1 MKVLIDTGFLYG
13 YCDARDQHHDRALEL
28 FEQIKY
34 FNLYLAWPVTYE
46 TLRTRC
52 VRNKLSVAI
61 FEKFL
66 RDTHIEYIDDS
77 IYRQA
82 VLNQTI
88 KSAVRGRPISM
99 VDMVLRFIL
108 DQSFYL
114 LRLKKHQLFRE
125 LLLHKCRLFNEKME
139 GFHELRASYKKIIY

>member
-66 RDTHIEYIDDS
+66 RDTQIEYIDDS

-108 DQSFYL
+108 E
-114 LRLKKHQLFRE
+114 QLQRIDALVTFNIGDFQDV
-125 LLLHKCRLFNEKME
+125 CRKRNI
-139 GFHELRASYKKIIY
+139 KIIM

>member
-66 RDTHIEYIDDS
+66 RDTQIEYIDDS

-108 DQSFYL
+108 E
-114 LRLKKHQLFRE
+114 QLPRINALVTFNIGDFQDV
-125 LLLHKCRLFNEKME
+125 CRKRNI
-139 GFHELRASYKKIIY
+139 KIIM

>member
-108 DQSFYL
+108 E
-114 LRLKKHQLFRE
+114 QLQRINALVTFNIGDFQDV
-125 LLLHKCRLFNEKME
+125 CRKRNI
-139 GFHELRASYKKIIY
+139 KIIM

>member
-108 DQSFYL
+108 E
-114 LRLKKHQLFRE
+114 QLPRINALVTFNIGDFQDV
-125 LLLHKCRLFNEKME
+125 CRKRNI
-139 GFHELRASYKKIIY
+139 KIIM

>member
-52 VRNKLSVAI
+52 VRNKLSVGI

-66 RDTHIEYIDDS
+66 RDTQIEYIDDS

-108 DQSFYL
+108 E
-114 LRLKKHQLFRE
+114 QLQRIDALVTFNIGDFQDV
-125 LLLHKCRLFNEKME
+125 CRKRNI
-139 GFHELRASYKKIIY
+139 KIIM

>member
-52 VRNKLSVAI
+52 VRNKLSVGI
-61 FEKFL
+61 FERFL

-108 DQSFYL
+108 E
-114 LRLKKHQLFRE
+114 QLPRINALVTFNIGDFQDV
-125 LLLHKCRLFNEKME
+125 CRKRNI
-139 GFHELRASYKKIIY
+139 KIIM

>member
-52 VRNKLSVAI
+52 VRNKLSVGI

-66 RDTHIEYIDDS
+66 RDTQIEYIDDS

-108 DQSFYL
+108 E
-114 LRLKKHQLFRE
+114 QLPRIDALVTFNIGDFQDV
-125 LLLHKCRLFNEKME
+125 CRKRNI
-139 GFHELRASYKKIIY
+139 KIIM

>member
-52 VRNKLSVAI
+52 VRNKLSVGI
-61 FEKFL
+61 FEKFI

-82 VLNQTI
+82 VLKQTI

-108 DQSFYL
+108 E
-114 LRLKKHQLFRE
+114 QLPRINALVTFNIGDFQDV
-125 LLLHKCRLFNEKME
+125 CRKRNI
-139 GFHELRASYKKIIY
+139 KIIM

>member
-13 YCDARDQHHDRALEL
+13 YCDARDQHHDRALEI

-46 TLRTRC
+46 ALRTRC
-52 VRNKLSVAI
+52 VRNKLSVGI

-66 RDTHIEYIDDS
+66 RDTQIEYIDDS

-108 DQSFYL
+108 E
-114 LRLKKHQLFRE
+114 QLQRIDALVTFNIGDFQDV
-125 LLLHKCRLFNEKME
+125 CRKRNI
-139 GFHELRASYKKIIY
+139 KIIM

>member
-52 VRNKLSVAI
+52 VRNKLSVGI

-108 DQSFYL
+108 E
-114 LRLKKHQLFRE
+114 QLPRIDALVTFNIGDFQDV
-125 LLLHKCRLFNEKME
+125 CRKRNI
-139 GFHELRASYKKIIY
+139 KIIM

>member
-52 VRNKLSVAI
+52 VRNKLSVGI

-66 RDTHIEYIDDS
+66 RDTQIEYIDDS

-108 DQSFYL
+108 E
-114 LRLKKHQLFRE
+114 QLPRINALVTFNIGDFQDV
-125 LLLHKCRLFNEKME
+125 CRKRNI
-139 GFHELRASYKKIIY
+139 KIIM

>member
-108 DQSFYL
+108 E
-114 LRLKKHQLFRE
+114 QLPRIDALVTFNIGDFQDV
-125 LLLHKCRLFNEKME
+125 CRKRNI
-139 GFHELRASYKKIIY
+139 KIIM